1 MKKLSIYLILF
12 MSFGIFA
19 QEQISLED
27 CYKLV
32 STNYPLIKQGAIL
45 EKQHTKD
52 LEVIKAGKLPQID
65 LNAQATYQS
74 DVIQIPIPTA
84 GIEPLNKDQY
94 RASVSVNQLIYGGGI
109 IDAKATA
116 KQATLKTRKKQIE
129 VNVYQLKKQVNQ
141 LFFSVLLLQE
151 KRNLLSLK
159 QTQLQ
164 TNLKEIQS
172 GIKNGVV
179 LPTSDKVIEAE
190 LLKIKQQFTELAK
203 NKLGLIES
211 LSSLIGVSVAPTTK
225 FQEPVI
231 NTSQSTEVKRPELEL
246 FELKQEE
253 IESSALLLSKQNSP
267 MFIGFAN
274 SGYGNPGLNMLDN
287 SFQTFYTVGVKLS
300 WNVFDWN
307 ANKKQRE
314 SISINKDIINN
325 EAEIFNLNTNTEL
338 KQQQIEIDKISAFI
352 ETDAEII
359 SLRKDVLRSAESQ
372 LKNGVITTSAYITE
386 LTNLYEDQNTLI
398 AHTIQ
403 LQLAKANYNITI
415 GQ

>member
-1 MKKLSIYLILF
+1 

-19 QEQISLED
+19 QEQITLEE
-27 CYKLV
+27 CYQLV
-32 STNYPLIKQGAIL
+32 STNYPLIKQGVIL
-45 EKQHTKD
+45 EKQHAKD
-52 LEVIKAGKLPQID
+52 LEVIKTGKLPQLD

-94 RASVSVNQLIYGGGI
+94 RASVSVNQLIYGGGV
-109 IDAKATA
+109 IDAQATA
-116 KQATLKTRKKQIE
+116 KEATLKTRKKQIE

-141 LFFSVLLLQE
+141 FFFSVLLLQE
-151 KRNLLSLK
+151 KRNLLSL
-159 QTQLQ
+159 QETQLQ
-164 TNLKEIQS
+164 TNLNEIRS

-203 NKLGLIES
+203 NKLSLIES
-211 LSSLIGVSVAPTTK
+211 LSSLIGISIAPTTI

-231 NTSQSTEVKRPELEL
+231 NTNKSSVVKRPELEL

-253 IESSALLLSKQNSP
+253 IESSELLLSKQNSP
-267 MFIGFAN
+267 KFIGFAN
-274 SGYGNPGLNMLDN
+274 TGYGNPGLNMLDN

-359 SLRKDVLRSAESQ
+359 SLRKDVLKSAESQ
-372 LKNGVITTSAYITE
+372 LKNGVITTSAYIIE

-403 LQLAKANYNITI
+403 LQLAKANYNLTI